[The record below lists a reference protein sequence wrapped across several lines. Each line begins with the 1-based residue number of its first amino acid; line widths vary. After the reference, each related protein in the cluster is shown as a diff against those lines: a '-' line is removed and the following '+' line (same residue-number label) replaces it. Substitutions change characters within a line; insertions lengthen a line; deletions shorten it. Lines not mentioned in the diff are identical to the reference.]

1 MTLTAEKDSP
11 SMFEDGKL
19 KPGIY
24 KIQNIVG
31 QTYVDIRDHS
41 QELCCRPASA
51 LEGQGLW
58 EIVPSGPGYT
68 IRRIEPGKPN
78 QFCIMLSGLGNES
91 IISVGTFPVAWR
103 MEIAQDD
110 RYRGCEYV
118 CFFWGAT
125 DMAWDL
131 RDCGS
136 DQDRTPVQLKDNHDN
151 AAQAHAP
158 VSAGSSTLPPYNGNQ
173 GCTCSHQST
182 EASDDDGFGASVTEV
197 TVTTTTVTTRKKYRV
212 EGY

>member
-31 QTYVDIRDHS
+31 QNVRDIRDHS
-41 QELCCRPASA
+41 QELCCRPPLLLKDKGCGKSSLRVRDTPFAGSSQASLINSA
-51 LEGQGLW
+51 
-58 EIVPSGPGYT
+58 S
-68 IRRIEPGKPN
+68 
-78 QFCIMLSGLGNES
+78 LSGLGNES

-151 AAQAHAP
+151 VP
-158 VSAGSSTLPPYNGNQ
+158 CRSGS
-173 GCTCSHQST
+173 
-182 EASDDDGFGASVTEV
+182 
-197 TVTTTTVTTRKKYRV
+197 
-212 EGY
+212 